1 MEAISRTQ
9 DRRTLTELSEGQR
22 RRAMTRLEVLAPHL
36 HEGVP
41 VTRAAAAAGVPLRTA
56 RRWLSAYRARGLAG
70 LAPAP
75 RSDRALRRFPAELV
89 TMIEGLYLQ
98 RPAPSVATVHR
109 TAAAVA
115 AAQGWPVPSYTTV
128 REIVSSIEVSL
139 VMLAQQGTKAYQ
151 QAYDLVYR
159 REAPA
164 PNDMWQADHTE
175 LDLFVI
181 GPAGAPA
188 RPWLTV
194 ILDDHSRAV
203 LGYAVNLTAPSSLQT
218 ALALR
223 QAIWRKTDP
232 DWHACGIP
240 GILYSDH
247 GSDFTSRHL
256 EQVCADLHIQLVHS
270 TPGMPRGRGKI
281 ERFFGSV
288 NELFLPGQPGHLVR
302 GVPASPPKLTLA
314 ELDAALHAFIVN
326 DYNQRRHSETH
337 QAPQQRWDAGG
348 FLPHLPERLE
358 DLDLLL
364 LSVPRS
370 RVVQRDGIR
379 FEGMRYLD
387 VNLAAFVGEPVTI
400 RYDPRDLTEI
410 RVFHAGAFLCTAVCQ
425 ELANFTISLKDLQ
438 AARTRRRRE
447 LREEIKDRKSLVDE
461 LLAVHETAAP
471 PSTEAPRTKLKRYR
485 ND

>member
-1 MEAISRTQ
+1 
-9 DRRTLTELSEGQR
+9 
-22 RRAMTRLEVLAPHL
+22 
-36 HEGVP
+36 
-41 VTRAAAAAGVPLRTA
+41 
-56 RRWLSAYRARGLAG
+56 
-70 LAPAP
+70 
-75 RSDRALRRFPAELV
+75 
-89 TMIEGLYLQ
+89 
-98 RPAPSVATVHR
+98 
-109 TAAAVA
+109 
-115 AAQGWPVPSYTTV
+115 
-128 REIVSSIEVSL
+128 
-139 VMLAQQGTKAYQ
+139 
-151 QAYDLVYR
+151 
-159 REAPA
+159 
-164 PNDMWQADHTE
+164 
-175 LDLFVI
+175 
-181 GPAGAPA
+181 
-188 RPWLTV
+188 
-194 ILDDHSRAV
+194 
-203 LGYAVNLTAPSSLQT
+203 
-218 ALALR
+218 
-223 QAIWRKTDP
+223 
-232 DWHACGIP
+232 
-240 GILYSDH
+240 
-247 GSDFTSRHL
+247 
-256 EQVCADLHIQLVHS
+256 
-270 TPGMPRGRGKI
+270 MPRGRGKI

-314 ELDAALHAFIVN
+314 ELDAALHTFIVN

-400 RYDPRDLTEI
+400 RYDPHDLTEI
-410 RVFHAGAFLCTAVCQ
+410 RVFHDGAFLCTAVCQ

-461 LLAVHETAAP
+461 LLAVHQAPGP
-471 PSTEAPRTKLKRYR
+471 PSPEAPHTKLRRYR